1 MEVKIRQGNEMLDA
15 TIEMVDGVMI
25 VSPKV
30 EKFEPKD
37 GDVIVCDSYGCLQ
50 LFICKKYENENS
62 CYCYC
67 FYDGF
72 SSDIEF
78 DESAPYCVERY
89 ATEEEKKLLFD
100 KMKEKGY
107 EFDFEK
113 KELVKLKWKPAD
125 REKVYVAGFTF
136 YGEHPFCPFEDAAYA
151 DSMQWRAVY
160 KRGWYFKTIEECQS
174 FCDKL
179 NQAIDSVKL

>member
-1 MEVKIRQGNEMLDA
+1 MLDA
-15 TIEMVDGVMI
+15 TIEMVDGVMV
-25 VSPKV
+25 VSPKEV
-30 EKFEPKD
+30 KFEPKD
-37 GDVIVCDSYGCLQ
+37 GDIVYIKTNGESIIIYKEHKDGIGRYVNFSNNEYLYIDNYGIVCNKGDTEV
-50 LFICKKYENENS
+50 IR
-62 CYCYC
+62 
-67 FYDGF
+67 
-72 SSDIEF
+72 
-78 DESAPYCVERY
+78 P
-89 ATEEEKKLLFD
+89 ATEEEKEMLFNKLA
-100 KMKEKGY
+100 EEGY
-107 EFDFEK
+107 EWDAEK
-113 KELVKLKWKPAD
+113 KEVVKLKWKPAD

>member
-1 MEVKIRQGNEMLDA
+1 MEVRIKDSNGYIDA
-15 TIEMVDGVMI
+15 DWTIEDGVMV

-30 EKFEPKD
+30 VKFEPKD
-37 GDVIVCDSYGCLQ
+37 GDIVAINEGTQ
-50 LFICKKYENENS
+50 IFVCKKYLR
-62 CYCYC
+62 
-67 FYDGF
+67 DGVIHAYF
-72 SSDIEF
+72 GWDFTNNVIF
-78 DESAPYCVERY
+78 DEGEWGVERP
-89 ATEEEKKLLFD
+89 ATFEEMKKFFD
-100 KMKEKGY
+100 KLKENGLAW
-107 EFDFEK
+107 DAEK
-113 KELVKLKWKPAD
+113 RELVKLKWKPAD